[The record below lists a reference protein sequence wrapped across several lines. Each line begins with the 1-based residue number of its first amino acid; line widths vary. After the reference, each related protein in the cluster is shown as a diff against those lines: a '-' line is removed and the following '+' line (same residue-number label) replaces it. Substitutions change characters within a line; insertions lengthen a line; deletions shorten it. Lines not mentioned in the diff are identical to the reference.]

1 MGAAMGAAMVVVA
14 MVVAMVVATSAQLV
28 IRAWWRMRRM
38 RGRRGRDEG
47 TGAMGG
53 GVAVLSV
60 ETAVRR
66 VGMRWCWT
74 RRTFEGEGGRR
85 WTSQAGKRTGEREK
99 EKGEREKG
107 IYIGAVPRVCVY
119 LFVRLLVC

>member
-1 MGAAMGAAMVVVA
+1 MGAAMVVVA

-38 RGRRGRDEG
+38 RRRGRDEG

-60 ETAVRR
+60 ETAVRQ

-74 RRTFEGEGGRR
+74 RLTFEGEGGRR
-85 WTSQAGKRTGEREK
+85 WTSQAGKRTGEWEK